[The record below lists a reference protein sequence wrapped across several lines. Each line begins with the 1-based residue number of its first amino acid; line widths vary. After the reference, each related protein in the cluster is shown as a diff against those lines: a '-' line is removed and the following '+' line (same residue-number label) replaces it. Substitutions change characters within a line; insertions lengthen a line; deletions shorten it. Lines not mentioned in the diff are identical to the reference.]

1 MLSGDAGSAH
11 LGAFDSEPHLFPNQS
26 QGTLDLELAEAAD
39 LNVFPARVGTA
50 AFDGAI
56 ESGTIK
62 WAVTEDRTL
71 SVVPMFDGT
80 TEISHAVLSRG
91 SPVMAAG
98 QADIAGTSGQYF
110 GLSID
115 NHSGHFMPSAES
127 LRIGIDAFAREGVT
141 FP

>member
-1 MLSGDAGSAH
+1 
-11 LGAFDSEPHLFPNQS
+11 
-26 QGTLDLELAEAAD
+26 
-39 LNVFPARVGTA
+39 
-50 AFDGAI
+50 
-56 ESGTIK
+56 
-62 WAVTEDRTL
+62 
-71 SVVPMFDGT
+71 
-80 TEISHAVLSRG
+80 
-91 SPVMAAG
+91 MAAG